1 MSIVDELKRLILA
14 RNGSIA
20 GVLTI
25 ADAVKVLVAL
35 EEGDATG
42 AMTIADGIH
51 AMWEKEGGPGEN
63 VLKALVV
70 TGDFE
75 ATTEQL
81 LGKSLSDLQTS
92 VVIDMDT
99 CTMTGTLKHVTG
111 YTGFSGDE
119 ELQSGHYLAV
129 KADVEDVTGV
139 TYTINTGNGDVT
151 LDSDQILIWRVDKKY
166 PAVPLVVT
174 ASKTGFAPVKRTF
187 DISGLTLAS
196 GT

>member
-1 MSIVDELKRLILA
+1 MSIVDELKKLIIA

-20 GVLTI
+20 GVSTI

-35 EEGDATG
+35 EDGDPTG
-42 AMTIADGIH
+42 AMTIAEGVH

-63 VLKALVV
+63 PLKALVV
-70 TGDFE
+70 IGDFE

-92 VVIDMDT
+92 VEIDMDT
-99 CTMTGTLKHVTG
+99 CTMTGTLKYVTG

-119 ELQSGHYLAV
+119 ELQKGHYLAI
-129 KADVEDVTGV
+129 KADVDDVSGV
-139 TYTINTGNGDVT
+139 TYTINTGKGDVE
-151 LDSDQILIWRVDKKY
+151 LDSDQILIWRVDERY
-166 PAVPLVVT
+166 PSTPLEVT

-187 DISGLTLAS
+187 NISGLTLAPQ
-196 GT
+196 T